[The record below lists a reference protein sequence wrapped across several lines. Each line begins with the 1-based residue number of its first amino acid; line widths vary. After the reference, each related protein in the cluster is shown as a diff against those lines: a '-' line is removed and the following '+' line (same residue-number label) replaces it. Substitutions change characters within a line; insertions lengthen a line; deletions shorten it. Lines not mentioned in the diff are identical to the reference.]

1 MTLQE
6 IKQKLN
12 EKFNNKFNSLPLRY
26 ILDIDP
32 ETSKPLRDEN
42 GKEIKAIF
50 NDSHWLRFWQDD
62 ERVSVL
68 MPEGVKEQIEDNPSI
83 ETLDITIEETAS
95 KESGETYH
103 KVIIKAQRRVD
114 FDPFA

>member
-32 ETSKPLRDEN
+32 ETSKPLKDEN
-42 GKEIKAIF
+42 GKEIIKNGRYGAQ
-50 NDSHWLRFWQDD
+50 NL
-62 ERVSVL
+62 
-68 MPEGVKEQIEDNPSI
+68 PE
-83 ETLDITIEETAS
+83 
-95 KESGETYH
+95 
-103 KVIIKAQRRVD
+103 
-114 FDPFA
+114 F